1 MFLYIQTQPPEPYQ
15 WGHYPIPA
23 FVCRVTPHLLR
34 QSETYERMATSGVQG
49 VQGVQGIQSRP
60 GVQGIQGVRAV
71 REVIGYE
78 WCLVQSGIIL
88 NVYRSKKLAR
98 AAAIRAF
105 PDATIVEN

>member
-15 WGHYPIPA
+15 WGQHPIPA

-34 QSETYERMATSGVQG
+34 QSETYRELASI
-49 VQGVQGIQSRP
+49 GVQGIQGIQGIQSAP

-78 WCLVQSGIIL
+78 WCIVFSGIVL

-105 PDATIVEN
+105 PNATLVEK